1 MNKIEQL
8 LIQSAHK
15 VANLEKTETK
25 KRKLGDEDA
34 PAIFDDKHGAKKK
47 KKKKYKEKRE
57 ESEHEASASNTIP
70 DQFLDVK
77 LDVFSGDASDMI
89 IKRKKK
95 KKKNGLSA
103 PVLVEK
109 TNLLEP
115 SMVSVKEEIYDNVIE
130 ETESE
135 STERREKRRK
145 KLREYVKGDKSVVVA
160 VKDVFKDVNIVKA
173 NSSGQIS
180 AAVSWILKQ
189 DIPVSKLNAKFRSKR
204 HY

>member
-8 LIQSAHK
+8 LLQSALK
-15 VANLEKTETK
+15 VANLENTETK
-25 KRKLGDEDA
+25 KRKLGDGDA
-34 PAIFDDKHGAKKK
+34 PSILDDKHGAKKK
-47 KKKKYKEKRE
+47 KKKTKEER
-57 ESEHEASASNTIP
+57 ESEYETSASNSVP
-70 DQFLDVK
+70 GQLVEVKYDVS
-77 LDVFSGDASDMI
+77 SGDANDMI

-95 KKKNGLSA
+95 KKKNVAST

-115 SMVSVKEEIYDNVIE
+115 FMVKVKEEIYDNVVE
-130 ETESE
+130 ETEA
-135 STERREKRRK
+135 TKREKRRK
-145 KLREYVKGDKSVVVA
+145 KLREYVKGETNKAVA

-173 NSSGQIS
+173 NSSGQIL

-204 HY
+204 H

>member
-8 LIQSAHK
+8 LLQSALK
-15 VANLEKTETK
+15 VANLENTETK
-25 KRKLGDEDA
+25 KRKLGDGDA
-34 PAIFDDKHGAKKK
+34 PSILDDKHGAKKK
-47 KKKKYKEKRE
+47 KKKTKEER
-57 ESEHEASASNTIP
+57 ESEYETSASNSVP
-70 DQFLDVK
+70 GQLVEVKYDVS
-77 LDVFSGDASDMI
+77 SGDANDMI

-95 KKKNGLSA
+95 KKKNVAST

-115 SMVSVKEEIYDNVIE
+115 FMVKVKEEIYDNVE
-130 ETESE
+130 ETEA
-135 STERREKRRK
+135 TKREKRRK
-145 KLREYVKGDKSVVVA
+145 KLREYVKGETNRAVA

-173 NSSGQIS
+173 NSSGQIL

-204 HY
+204 H

>member
-1 MNKIEQL
+1 M
-8 LIQSAHK
+8 
-15 VANLEKTETK
+15 
-25 KRKLGDEDA
+25 G
-34 PAIFDDKHGAKKK
+34 
-47 KKKKYKEKRE
+47 
-57 ESEHEASASNTIP
+57 
-70 DQFLDVK
+70 
-77 LDVFSGDASDMI
+77 
-89 IKRKKK
+89 K